1 MEAIYIIGV
10 VIVFFYFL
18 PRRGFL
24 GALFNAVIWPV
35 GWIWVLI
42 VKIIIFL
49 RDFSY
54 GLEISECR

>member
-35 GWIWVLI
+35 GWIWVI
-42 VKIIIFL
+42 MVKIFITNAM
-49 RDFSY
+49 R
-54 GLEISECR
+54 RK